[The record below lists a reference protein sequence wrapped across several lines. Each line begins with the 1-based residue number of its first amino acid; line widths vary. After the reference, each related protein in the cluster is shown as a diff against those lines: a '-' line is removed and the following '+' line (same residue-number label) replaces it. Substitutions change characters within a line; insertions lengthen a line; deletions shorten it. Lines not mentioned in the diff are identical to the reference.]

1 MNYYD
6 YDILKTLKNRK
17 YINQHILSEETGYS
31 IGIVNKSIRTL
42 TENGYL
48 SESIQCTSKAI
59 QRLKETSPQNAII
72 LAAGYGMRM
81 VPVNF
86 EMPKALITVKGERM
100 IERQI
105 KQLHD
110 AGIHNIYI
118 VVGFMKEAFEYL
130 IDEYDVHLIVN
141 TEYSLKNNL
150 HSLYLAR
157 EFLNNSYI
165 IPCDLRFVK
174 NPFNKEEFYS
184 WYMVSDAVDID
195 SDIRV
200 NRKKEI
206 VKVADSQNGNRA
218 IGLSY
223 ISSYDAKEI
232 IDKLNAFEKRREYR
246 ASFWEE
252 ALYDGKKMT
261 VSAKVVADDSVQ
273 EINTYEQL
281 RAFDENSEQLQNK
294 AIEYIAAS
302 LDVSENSIKD
312 ILVLKKGMTNRSF
325 LFTCENQKY
334 IMRIPGE
341 GTSQLI
347 NRQNEA
353 MIYRKLDKSIC
364 DDVIA
369 IDSESGYKITRY
381 YENARTC
388 NPKDKA
394 DVAKCMKLLRKF
406 HEEKHIVDNCFD
418 VFERME
424 FYESLWGEYKSI
436 YKDYAETKNNIYK
449 LKKYVDKYKKEPVLS
464 HIDAVPDNF
473 LIFNLNG
480 NEDVRLIDWEYAG
493 MCDPDADIAM
503 FSIYALYSK
512 EEIDELINLY
522 YVEGCAHEI
531 RIKIYCYIA
540 VCGLLW
546 SNWCEYKYH
555 LGVEFGEYAL
565 RQYRYAKEFFRI
577 VNKESEGGIS

>member
-6 YDILKTLKNRK
+6 YDILKTLKNGK
-17 YINQHILSEETGYS
+17 YVNQHILSEETGYS
-31 IGIVNKSIRTL
+31 IGIVNKSIRSMV
-42 TENGYL
+42 ENGYL
-48 SESIQCTSKAI
+48 SESIQCTSKTI

-86 EMPKALITVKGERM
+86 EMPKAFIAVKGEKL

-105 KQLHD
+105 RQLHD
-110 AGIHNIYI
+110 AGIYNIYI
-118 VVGFMKEAFEYL
+118 VVGFMKETFEYL
-130 IDEYDVHLIVN
+130 IDEYDVNLIVN

-165 IPCDLRFVK
+165 VPCDLWFEN
-174 NPFNKEEFYS
+174 NPFNKDEFYS

-195 SDIRV
+195 SDVRV

-206 VKVADSQNGNRA
+206 VKVTNNQNGNRA

-223 ISSYDAKEI
+223 ISSYDAQEI
-232 IDKLNAFEKRREYR
+232 IDKLDTLEKKREYR
-246 ASFWEE
+246 AAFWEE
-252 ALYDGKKMT
+252 ALYNGDKMT
-261 VSAKVVADDSVQ
+261 VLAKTVADDSVQ

-353 MIYRKLDKSIC
+353 MVYRKLDKSIC

-369 IDSESGYKITRY
+369 IDSENGYKITRY

-388 NPKDKA
+388 DAKDKT
-394 DVAKCMKLLRKF
+394 DVAKCMRLLRKF
-406 HEEKHIVDNCFD
+406 HEEKHLVDNCFD
-418 VFERME
+418 IFERME
-424 FYESLWGEYKSI
+424 FYESLWGENDSI
-436 YKDYAETKNNIYK
+436 YKDYSQTKNNIYK
-449 LKKYVDKYKKEPVLS
+449 LKKYVEKYKKPYVLS
-464 HIDAVPDNF
+464 HIDSVPDNF

-480 NEDVRLIDWEYAG
+480 NEEVRLIDWEYAG
-493 MCDPDADIAM
+493 MCDPDVDIAM

-512 EEIDELINLY
+512 EEIDDLINLY
-522 YVEGCAHEI
+522 YVEGCANEV

-546 SNWCEYKYH
+546 SNWCEYKHH

-577 VNKESEGGIS
+577 VNKELEGNI